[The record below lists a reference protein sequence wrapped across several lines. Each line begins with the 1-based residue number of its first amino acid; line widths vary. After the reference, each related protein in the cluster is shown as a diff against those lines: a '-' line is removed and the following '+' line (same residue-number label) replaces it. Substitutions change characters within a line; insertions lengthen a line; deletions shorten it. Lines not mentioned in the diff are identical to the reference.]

1 MRTQTRVFL
10 AILAIVGSLIV
21 APTRTRS
28 EGLAQAQS
36 CTTYSNFGTLSPWTV
51 IHGFEFG
58 SGGENHFAESNSGS
72 RTVVNGVDSVFAQ
85 IALSGLPPGTQ
96 PISITF
102 QWEWLDTGFQTT
114 QTARILAIATSSNYS
129 VSSAEMAPNAQG
141 SFNTDTLYFNQQA
154 EADGIDIGISQPF
167 LANNPTVAI
176 SVSQLCFISTAT
188 QTPPPSDTA
197 TATPLPTNTPTQSNT
212 PAVSDTPTN
221 TATSGP
227 SPTAS
232 PSLTP
237 GPTLTATSGLNTGG
251 TALFSTVPP
260 PSNCN
265 DPLHPCGANPYPV
278 PGFPPLNLPSPPPVT
293 ANSLNPSETLRSP
306 ITGTPGGTGTPGTG
320 TPGATTTPGD
330 GENAITM
337 FATNAKQASDSLPG
351 DPGLTDDNNGGLLT
365 LRDSAN
371 EIGAA
376 AGSFF
381 AIIRAIQ
388 GFFLGKTGAIIA
400 FGLLIVGFIFLV
412 RFALFAVPIIV
423 ALFKLLLLV
432 INSLKP

>member
-1 MRTQTRVFL
+1 MRRLFVALL
-10 AILAIVGSLIV
+10 AILGSLSITYRV
-21 APTRTRS
+21 HGQS
-28 EGLAQAQS
+28 QS
-36 CTTYSNFGTLSPWTV
+36 CTAYTNFGTLSPWTV
-51 IHGFEFG
+51 IHGFDAG
-58 SGGENHFAESNSGS
+58 SGSENHSAVSNSS
-72 RTVVNGVDSVFAQ
+72 SLTVVNSINSVFAQ
-85 IALSGLPPGTQ
+85 IALAGLPSGTQ

-102 QWEWLDTGFQTT
+102 QWLHDSDDIVQTP
-114 QTARILAIATSSNYS
+114 ARILAIATSSGYS
-129 VSSAEMAPNAQG
+129 VASAEMSPNAEG
-141 SFNTDTLYFNQQA
+141 AFHTDTLYFTQQV
-154 EADGIDIGISQPF
+154 EADGIDIGISHAF
-167 LANNPTVAI
+167 DGSNPTVAI
-176 SVSQLCFISTAT
+176 AVTQLCFVSTAT
-188 QTPPPSDTA
+188 QTPPPSDTS
-197 TATPLPTNTPTQSNT
+197 TSTPLPTTTPTQSNT
-212 PAVSDTPTN
+212 PAVSFTPSD

-251 TALFSTVPP
+251 TALFATVPP

-265 DPLHPCGANPYPV
+265 DPVHPCGANPYPV

-293 ANSLNPSETLRSP
+293 PNNLNPSETLRSP

-330 GENAITM
+330 GENAISA
-337 FATNAKQASDSLPG
+337 FATNAKSASDALPG
-351 DPGLTDDNNGGLLT
+351 DPGLTDDNNGGVLT

-412 RFALFAVPIIV
+412 RFILFAVPIIITI
-423 ALFKLLLLV
+423 FRLV
-432 INSLKP
+432 IAVVQALKP